1 MYGPGDDESFCAA
14 FHVRRVDKCC
24 GNCRH
29 FDRQYE
35 DAGCGNP
42 KQVEF
47 DGYYREKLSRDA
59 DASVPRYG
67 AYGGVCVDEGY
78 VCDLWEGRPPK
89 GAAVDAQG

>member
-1 MYGPGDDESFCAA
+1 MLTSQEEKSFFAA

-35 DAGCGNP
+35 DSGCGNP

-47 DGYYREKLSRDA
+47 DSLEQKAIKTPDHI
-59 DASVPRYG
+59 PETYG
-67 AYGGVCVDEGY
+67 AYGGILVDEGY
-78 VCDLWEGRPPK
+78 VCDLWEGKPPK
-89 GAAVDAQG
+89 EDAK

>member
-1 MYGPGDDESFCAA
+1 MLTSQEEKSFFAA

-35 DAGCGNP
+35 DSGCGNP

-47 DGYYREKLSRDA
+47 DSYSSEARKYDEDYQ
-59 DASVPRYG
+59 PHYG
-67 AYGGVCVDEGY
+67 VYGGVCVDEGY
-78 VCDLWEGRPPK
+78 VCDLWEGKPPK
-89 GAAVDAQG
+89 EDAK